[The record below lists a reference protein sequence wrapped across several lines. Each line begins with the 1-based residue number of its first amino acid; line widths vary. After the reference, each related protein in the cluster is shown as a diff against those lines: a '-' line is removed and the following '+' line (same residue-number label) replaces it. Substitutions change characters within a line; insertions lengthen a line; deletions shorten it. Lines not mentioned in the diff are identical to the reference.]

1 MLKPISNP
9 DIGVVYPNSPL
20 VCWYV
25 GVHHFILWSYGHK
38 GLEYDLC
45 TLTLELSIHNKL
57 ISYVCSILMCCFFE
71 LVLKSYLTSSLVLVH
86 FN

>member
-57 ISYVCSILMCCFFE
+57 ISYMYSDVLFFRTCAQK
-71 LVLKSYLTSSLVLVH
+71 LSHLKSGIGTL
-86 FN
+86 